1 MLSKVIA
8 IAQQKGGTGKTTLAV
23 HLALAF
29 IKYHNL
35 KVAIIDT
42 DPQGSLGKWFM
53 IRTEKKISND
63 NLTFKTAS
71 LWGAQYESKTLKN
84 DNDIVII
91 DTPPKIES
99 DARPSIEAAD
109 LVLIP
114 MAASHVDFWAT
125 GAIVE
130 IAKKANKKILI
141 QINRSN
147 QRSKLITKTNDFI
160 KSLNFKTAS
169 LWGAQYESKILKKDH
184 DVIII
189 DTPPKIESDAR
200 PSIEAADLV
209 LIPVTP
215 SHVDFWATE
224 AIVEIAKKA
233 NKKIL
238 IQINRANQ
246 RSKLISKTNEY
257 IKSINVSSTNTIIG
271 NRQIYASSMGEGK
284 TAVEKQKKSNA
295 VEEMKKLS
303 DQILEE
309 LK

>member
-1 MLSKVIA
+1 MLSKVIT
-8 IAQQKGGTGKTTLAV
+8 ISQQKGGTGKTTLAV

-53 IRTEKKISND
+53 IRQEKKLSDD

-71 LWGAQYESKTLKN
+71 LWGAQYESKALKK
-84 DNDIVII
+84 DHDIVII

-99 DARPSIEAAD
+99 DARPSIESAD

-147 QRSKLITKTNDFI
+147 QRSKLISKTNDFI
-160 KSLNFKTAS
+160 KSLNLS
-169 LWGAQYESKILKKDH
+169 
-184 DVIII
+184 
-189 DTPPKIESDAR
+189 
-200 PSIEAADLV
+200 
-209 LIPVTP
+209 
-215 SHVDFWATE
+215 AT
-224 AIVEIAKKA
+224 K
-233 NKKIL
+233 
-238 IQINRANQ
+238 
-246 RSKLISKTNEY
+246 
-257 IKSINVSSTNTIIG
+257 TIIG
-271 NRQIYASSMGEGK
+271 NRQIYAASMGEGK

-295 VEEMKKLS
+295 VEEIKQLS
-303 DQILEE
+303 EQVLSEI
-309 LK
+309 K

>member
-1 MLSKVIA
+1 MLSKVIT

-35 KVAIIDT
+35 KVVIIDT
-42 DPQGSLGKWFM
+42 DPQGSLGKWF
-53 IRTEKKISND
+53 IVRSKKNSLNK

-71 LWGAQYESKTLKN
+71 LWGAQYESKSFKK
-84 DNDIVII
+84 DHDIVII

-114 MAASHVDFWAT
+114 M
-125 GAIVE
+125 
-130 IAKKANKKILI
+130 
-141 QINRSN
+141 
-147 QRSKLITKTNDFI
+147 
-160 KSLNFKTAS
+160 
-169 LWGAQYESKILKKDH
+169 
-184 DVIII
+184 
-189 DTPPKIESDAR
+189 
-200 PSIEAADLV
+200 
-209 LIPVTP
+209 TP

-224 AIVEIAKKA
+224 AIIDIAKKA
-233 NKKIL
+233 QKKVL

-246 RSKLISKTNEY
+246 RSKLINKTHEY
-257 IKSINVSSTNTIIG
+257 INSIKVAATGIIIG
-271 NRQIYASSMGEGK
+271 NRQIYPSSMGEGK
-284 TAVEKQKKSNA
+284 TAVEKQKQSKA

-303 DQILEE
+303 EQILLE

>member
-53 IRTEKKISND
+53 IRTEKKLSND

-84 DNDIVII
+84 DHDIVII

-114 MAASHVDFWAT
+114 MSASHVDFWAT
-125 GAIVE
+125 GAIVD

-147 QRSKLITKTNDFI
+147 LRSKLITKTNDFI
-160 KSLNFKTAS
+160 KSLS
-169 LWGAQYESKILKKDH
+169 LL
-184 DVIII
+184 
-189 DTPPKIESDAR
+189 
-200 PSIEAADLV
+200 
-209 LIPVTP
+209 
-215 SHVDFWATE
+215 
-224 AIVEIAKKA
+224 
-233 NKKIL
+233 
-238 IQINRANQ
+238 
-246 RSKLISKTNEY
+246 
-257 IKSINVSSTNTIIG
+257 STKTIIG

-284 TAVEKQKKSNA
+284 TAVEKQKKGNA
-295 VEEMKKLS
+295 VEEIKNLS
-303 DQILEE
+303 EQILSEI
-309 LK
+309 K

>member
-1 MLSKVIA
+1 MLSKVIT

-23 HLALAF
+23 HLALGF
-29 IKYHNL
+29 IKYHKL
-35 KVAIIDT
+35 KVVLIDT

-53 IRTEKKISND
+53 IRTKKENSND

-84 DNDIVII
+84 DHDIVII

-114 MAASHVDFWAT
+114 MSASHVDFWAT

-160 KSLNFKTAS
+160 KSL
-169 LWGAQYESKILKKDH
+169 
-184 DVIII
+184 
-189 DTPPKIESDAR
+189 
-200 PSIEAADLV
+200 DL
-209 LIPVTP
+209 
-215 SHVDFWATE
+215 
-224 AIVEIAKKA
+224 
-233 NKKIL
+233 
-238 IQINRANQ
+238 
-246 RSKLISKTNEY
+246 
-257 IKSINVSSTNTIIG
+257 SSTQTIIG

-284 TAVEKQKKSNA
+284 TAIEKQKKGVA
-295 VEEMKKLS
+295 VEEMQKLCE
-303 DQILEE
+303 QILLE
-309 LK
+309 LQ

>member
-53 IRTEKKISND
+53 IRTEKKLSND

-84 DNDIVII
+84 DHDIVII

-114 MAASHVDFWAT
+114 MSASHVDCWAT
-125 GAIVE
+125 GAIVD

-160 KSLNFKTAS
+160 KSLA
-169 LWGAQYESKILKKDH
+169 LL
-184 DVIII
+184 
-189 DTPPKIESDAR
+189 
-200 PSIEAADLV
+200 
-209 LIPVTP
+209 
-215 SHVDFWATE
+215 
-224 AIVEIAKKA
+224 
-233 NKKIL
+233 
-238 IQINRANQ
+238 
-246 RSKLISKTNEY
+246 
-257 IKSINVSSTNTIIG
+257 STKTIIG

-284 TAVEKQKKSNA
+284 TAVEKQKKGNA
-295 VEEMKKLS
+295 VEEIKNLS
-303 DQILEE
+303 EQILSEI
-309 LK
+309 K

>member
-35 KVAIIDT
+35 KVAVIDT

-53 IRTEKKISND
+53 IRTEKKLSND

-84 DNDIVII
+84 DHDIVII

-114 MAASHVDFWAT
+114 MSASHVDFWAT
-125 GAIVE
+125 GAIVD

-160 KSLNFKTAS
+160 KSLA
-169 LWGAQYESKILKKDH
+169 L
-184 DVIII
+184 
-189 DTPPKIESDAR
+189 
-200 PSIEAADLV
+200 
-209 LIPVTP
+209 
-215 SHVDFWATE
+215 
-224 AIVEIAKKA
+224 
-233 NKKIL
+233 
-238 IQINRANQ
+238 
-246 RSKLISKTNEY
+246 
-257 IKSINVSSTNTIIG
+257 SSTKTIIG

-284 TAVEKQKKSNA
+284 TAVEKQKKGNA
-295 VEEMKKLS
+295 VEEIKSLS
-303 DQILEE
+303 EQILEE
-309 LK
+309 VK

>member
-1 MLSKVIA
+1 MLSKVIT
-8 IAQQKGGTGKTTLAV
+8 ISQQKGGSGKTTLAV

-71 LWGAQYESKTLKN
+71 LWGAQYEAKALKN
-84 DNDIVII
+84 DHDIVII

-99 DARPSIEAAD
+99 DARPSIESAD

-141 QINRSN
+141 QINRSS
-147 QRSKLITKTNDFI
+147 QRSKLISKTNDFI
-160 KSLNFKTAS
+160 KSLNLS
-169 LWGAQYESKILKKDH
+169 
-184 DVIII
+184 
-189 DTPPKIESDAR
+189 
-200 PSIEAADLV
+200 
-209 LIPVTP
+209 
-215 SHVDFWATE
+215 AT
-224 AIVEIAKKA
+224 K
-233 NKKIL
+233 
-238 IQINRANQ
+238 
-246 RSKLISKTNEY
+246 
-257 IKSINVSSTNTIIG
+257 TIIG
-271 NRQIYASSMGEGK
+271 NRQIFASSMGEGK

-295 VEEMKKLS
+295 VEEIKNLS
-303 DQILEE
+303 EQILLEI
-309 LK
+309 K